1 MRGLAT
7 ILLQE
12 AVHITGSDIASTVH
26 TKQLEKL
33 GATIK
38 IGHDHNLVEL
48 AESTVYSSAI
58 SPDNPE
64 IKLAK
69 SLGKPLLRRAE
80 LLGQLMD
87 KYKKRIAIAGTHGKT
102 TTTAMVCNCIEASGK
117 APTYM
122 TGAERCNVGKSADKG
137 DSHYFVTESDES
149 DGTFLMLRPNVAVVT
164 NIEEEHMNFFTNKE
178 NLLSHFTQF
187 IEKAADAPGTVV
199 LNKDDENCVTIS
211 ENISN
216 KKVLFFSIREFSDL
230 QARDIA
236 HHGQGISFN
245 VYYKGQL
252 WDKVQ
257 LQVYGIHN
265 VYNALAAMGVALTE
279 GINKEDILA
288 GLKSYS
294 GTARRFQKLGDVSNI
309 QVYDDYAHHPTEIHL
324 TLQSCKKSL
333 KGRLI
338 AIFQPHRYSR
348 TKNFLTAFSQSFE
361 AADRVII
368 TDVYAAGEDPIPGA
382 ESKNLA
388 ELLKQEGKEV
398 THFADKAHVTLHLMN
413 QLKPGDIVV
422 TMGAGDI
429 FKTGI
434 ELVEALETSVKDA

>member
-1 MRGLAT
+1 MRGLAI

-12 AVHITGSDIASTVH
+12 GHTVSGSDIAESEH
-26 TKQLEKL
+26 TKLLKEMGAIIKL
-33 GATIK
+33 
-38 IGHDHNLVEL
+38 GHDHNLLEQ
-48 AESTVYSSAI
+48 AGKIVYSSAI
-58 SPDNPE
+58 RDENPE
-64 IKLAK
+64 LKLAK
-69 SLGKPLLRRAE
+69 SLDKPILRRAE

-102 TTTAMVCNCIEASGK
+102 TTTAMICNCVEAAGI

-122 TGAERCNVGKSADKG
+122 TGAQRCGVGKSAEKG
-137 DSHYFVTESDES
+137 TSDYFITESDES
-149 DGTFLMLRPNVAVVT
+149 DGTFLMLRPNIAVVT
-164 NIEEEHMNFFTNKE
+164 NIEEEHMNYFTNKE
-178 NLLSHFTQF
+178 NLLSHFSQF
-187 IEKAADAPGTVV
+187 IEKAADAPGMIVV
-199 LNKDDENCVTIS
+199 NKDDENCVSIS
-211 ENISN
+211 EKISP
-216 KKVLFFSIREFSDL
+216 KKVMFFSIREISDL
-230 QARDIA
+230 QARDVT
-236 HHGQGISFN
+236 HHSRGISFN
-245 VYYKGQL
+245 AYYKGQL
-252 WDKVQ
+252 WEKVQ

-265 VYNALAAMGVALTE
+265 VYNALATICVSIHE
-279 GINKEDILA
+279 GFEKKTILA
-288 GLKSYS
+288 GLKKYS
-294 GTARRFQKLGDVSNI
+294 GTARRFQKVGNVNNI

-398 THFADKAHVTLHLMN
+398 THFADKFHVTQHLLN
-413 QLKPGDIVV
+413 QLKPGDIVI

-429 FKTGI
+429 YKTGL
-434 ELVEALETSVKDA
+434 ELVKALEAPVKAK